1 MRLARMAFFQ
11 SFGLANAPRRNASS
25 GENVNVKG
33 LSAQSGNW
41 RVVPSARRNGF
52 QFFGAAAGLGLG
64 ISFDWLLIVLS
75 QCLVD
80 WRRFSDMSVKPKP
93 GQIFD
98 ASKHTPPN
106 DSEILVFH
114 DEIFAWAIGIY
125 DKKTRKYILKWPT
138 PVLYWT
144 LVPPRSLL
152 SLKSASC

>member
-75 QCLVD
+75 NVWLTGGGFRICQSNQNQVKSLM
-80 WRRFSDMSVKPKP
+80 RASILRQMIQKFSFSMMKFLRGLLEYMTKKL
-93 GQIFD
+93 GNIF
-98 ASKHTPPN
+98 
-106 DSEILVFH
+106 
-114 DEIFAWAIGIY
+114 
-125 DKKTRKYILKWPT
+125 
-138 PVLYWT
+138 
-144 LVPPRSLL
+144 
-152 SLKSASC
+152 